1 MEEAERKV
9 NASLDLLKEYADS
22 GDEFGAEEILQVCST
37 WTVAYLVTRL
47 SQEQEMFV
55 NKLSPAFRGDG
66 LSLVT
71 GREKEMISL

>member
-22 GDEFGAEEILQVCST
+22 GDESGAEEILQECST
-37 WTVAYLVTRL
+37 WTVAYLLARL

-55 NKLSPAFRGDG
+55 NKMSTATAR
-66 LSLVT
+66 
-71 GREKEMISL
+71 